1 MVADGLVCHGGAA
14 DLAAMAGCGRRSWRL
29 TDLVL
34 RRLHL
39 ASWWRRI
46 GLLRAGCGSG
56 CSGRLTVGLMV
67 AEGIWLLMGLRVW
80 CSWRLRRLLMG
91 ATGWLSC
98 WYGSGCSGWLT
109 CWRVFLRCA
118 LDFKMDS
125 IILNPLQPVLPDH
138 TAMLDEAQ
146 LDILG
151 QRLGRRPVFWSQAGR
166 AVCCHWVPVLA
177 WLPRYSL
184 RENAI
189 GDLISGISAC
199 LMRCWLGVPPVF
211 GLYTSFYPLV
221 IYFIFGTSRHISVG
235 TFAFFLSV
243 WHCDGTGVAYKVLR
257 SGRRKREGPK
267 VVTQH
272 THPQQHTS
280 WRQGGDGVTVPL
292 KPRVRGLTTAQPP
305 IPHPP
310 LPYSL
315 HLIRKKR
322 GSPGL
327 GWVSFVC
334 ECVCVCV
341 CVCACMCLCAMY
353 RRQRECEKV
362 CVPVFIP
369 VPRVCQTLVDVLSRV
384 TNATPG
390 TLGRPPPAPWGSV
403 GGKMLNR
410 LFKTK
415 LTHAHSMGA
424 GADNAWPPSCQCS
437 WSCQDNIVGPGV
449 VGHIPTGLSSPA
461 LPSLAQVKELF
472 GPALSLAVVGFG
484 FTLLHGQ
491 NICPQTWLRH
501 GSNQDLLA
509 IGLCNTIGGMFQC
522 FAAAGLLSA
531 LMMLTILLKIGHLFE
546 QLPIAVL
553 AVVIVVNL
561 QGDSGLVWLATLI
574 STLLFNLDLGLA
586 AALALSLIT
595 VIYRTQL
602 SHSAMLGHIPGTDCY
617 RDLHLYAEARPIPG
631 VTVFSC
637 SNPLYFANAELFFS
651 SLRKSVQRVQL
662 ENAALIEIQPLAQM
676 SGARRSMVL
685 EFSSVIFMDSVSIKA
700 LCKLVEEL
708 EEQGVNV
715 FLAAC
720 QDRLV
725 SQLQAQGFIPNTLP
739 RSCLF
744 PSVHHAVQHCQIS
757 PPLADHNTELSEC

>member
-1 MVADGLVCHGGAA
+1 
-14 DLAAMAGCGRRSWRL
+14 
-29 TDLVL
+29 
-34 RRLHL
+34 
-39 ASWWRRI
+39 
-46 GLLRAGCGSG
+46 
-56 CSGRLTVGLMV
+56 
-67 AEGIWLLMGLRVW
+67 
-80 CSWRLRRLLMG
+80 
-91 ATGWLSC
+91 
-98 WYGSGCSGWLT
+98 
-109 CWRVFLRCA
+109 
-118 LDFKMDS
+118 MDS

-151 QRLGRRPVFWSQAGR
+151 QRLGKTSRSVWERVKAECWCSGPRLKS
-166 AVCCHWVPVLA
+166 CMLSLVPVLA

-189 GDLISGISAC
+189 GDLISGISVGIMHLPGGMSNA
-199 LMRCWLGVPPVF
+199 LLAGVPPVF

-235 TFAFFLSV
+235 TFGILSIMIGTVTGSVELLSNSVEEQDGDREMARVCVAVQLTFL
-243 WHCDGTGVAYKVLR
+243 CGLIQIVLFLLR
-257 SGRRKREGPK
+257 
-267 VVTQH
+267 
-272 THPQQHTS
+272 
-280 WRQGGDGVTVPL
+280 GGDVCHWLSQPL
-292 KPRVRGLTTAQPP
+292 VSGYTTAAALHITIHQL
-305 IPHPP
+305 P
-310 LPYSL
+310 LLVGISSDRHSGFL
-315 HLIRKKR
+315 AV
-322 GSPGL
+322 
-327 GWVSFVC
+327 GW
-334 ECVCVCV
+334 
-341 CVCACMCLCAMY
+341 
-353 RRQRECEKV
+353 
-362 CVPVFIP
+362 
-369 VPRVCQTLVDVLSRV
+369 TLVDVLSRV

-390 TLGRPPPAPWGSV
+390 TLVVSAVSMGILV

-415 LTHAHSMGA
+415 LPMPIPWELVLIMLATFLSVQLELSGQHSV
-424 GADNAWPPSCQCS
+424 Q
-437 WSCQDNIVGPGV
+437 V

-484 FTLLHGQ
+484 FTSSMGRIFAHKHGYAMD
-491 NICPQTWLRH
+491 
-501 GSNQDLLA
+501 SNQDLLA

-522 FAAAGLLSA
+522 FAVSCSLSRSTVQESVGVKTQAAGLLSA

-561 QGDSGLVWLATLI
+561 QGILGQFREVPVLWASDRLDLLVWLATLI